1 MNLIINKKH
10 VSLYIGYDQF
20 MLWKR
25 GNQLQKKLYSRAA
38 ISPESFDKILHLMLM
53 LAMVSSCSHNRS
65 PEDVVDI

>member
-1 MNLIINKKH
+1 MNLILNKKH

-25 GNQLQKKLYSRAA
+25 GNQLQTKLYS
-38 ISPESFDKILHLMLM
+38 ESYDKILHLMLM